1 MAYSNFGDSRYTL
14 KNLLE
19 IPELQ
24 HPPILNGHLDSKKTG
39 VSSGYGIPSA
49 FLGPT
54 NLWNNANQIGGQE
67 NGEFSLQYMDLDE
80 FLSENGIPSSELN
93 TVNNQCVQ
101 TPQEPKL
108 AVPPSENYIQL
119 QTPPTPQALS
129 PGQPPKRTSPKNSP
143 RQVYEDVH
151 ETSAPTF
158 YSNEDLRSPS
168 SPFYSNEDPRR
179 PSSPFYSN
187 EDLRRPSSPY
197 NCAES
202 SNGSSVSS
210 QSINQSCSNDPSAQP
225 VIPDSRHSA
234 RRGDISQASPHHP
247 NGQVSPISSPDHPS
261 SCHNAEYELNPS
273 DLALA
278 SVPGQENFDPRKC
291 KFSDE
296 ELKPQ
301 PIIRKSRKI
310 FVPDA
315 CKDERYWMRRNK
327 NNIAAKRSRE
337 ARRIKENQIA
347 LRAAFL
353 EKENNA
359 LKDEVNKIKEENV
372 NLQKKLSQYEQVGN

>member
-1 MAYSNFGDSRYTL
+1 MAYNSYGDSRYTL
-14 KNLLE
+14 KDLLE

-24 HPPILNGHLDSKKTG
+24 HPPVLNRHFDSKKTG
-39 VSSGYGIPSA
+39 VSAGYGMPSA
-49 FLGPT
+49 FLGP
-54 NLWNNANQIGGQE
+54 NLWNNASQVGGPE

-93 TVNNQCVQ
+93 NVNTQCAQ
-101 TPQEPKL
+101 SPQKPKL

-129 PGQPPKRTSPKNSP
+129 PGLPPKRASPDNSP

-151 ETSAPTF
+151 ETSASTF
-158 YSNEDLRSPS
+158 YSNEGLQSPS
-168 SPFYSNEDPRR
+168 SPYK
-179 PSSPFYSN
+179 
-187 EDLRRPSSPY
+187 
-197 NCAES
+197 CAES
-202 SNGSSVSS
+202 SNGSSSVSS
-210 QSINQSCSNDPSAQP
+210 QNTNHSCSNDHSAQL
-225 VIPDSRHSA
+225 
-234 RRGDISQASPHHP
+234 DIA
-247 NGQVSPISSPDHPS
+247 
-261 SCHNAEYELNPS
+261 
-273 DLALA
+273 
-278 SVPGQENFDPRKC
+278 GQENFDPRKC
-291 KFSDE
+291 KFSEE

-301 PIIRKSRKI
+301 PIIRKSRKV

-315 CKDERYWMRRNK
+315 CKDERYWMRRTK

-372 NLQKKLSQYEQVGN
+372 NLQKKLSQYEQGGK

>member
-1 MAYSNFGDSRYTL
+1 MAYNTFGDSRYTL

-54 NLWNNANQIGGQE
+54 NLWNNANQIGGQG

-93 TVNNQCVQ
+93 TVNNQCAQ
-101 TPQEPKL
+101 STQEPKL
-108 AVPPSENYIQL
+108 DVPPSENYIQL

-129 PGQPPKRTSPKNSP
+129 PGLLSKRTSPNSP

-151 ETSAPTF
+151 ETSAPSF
-158 YSNEDLRSPS
+158 YSSEGLRSPS
-168 SPFYSNEDPRR
+168 SPYK
-179 PSSPFYSN
+179 
-187 EDLRRPSSPY
+187 
-197 NCAES
+197 CTES

-210 QSINQSCSNDPSAQP
+210 QSTNQSSSNDPSAQP
-225 VIPDSRHSA
+225 IIA
-234 RRGDISQASPHHP
+234 
-247 NGQVSPISSPDHPS
+247 
-261 SCHNAEYELNPS
+261 
-273 DLALA
+273 
-278 SVPGQENFDPRKC
+278 GQENFDPRKC

-301 PIIRKSRKI
+301 PIIRKSRKV

-315 CKDERYWMRRNK
+315 CKDERYWMRRTK

-372 NLQKKLSQYEQVGN
+372 NLQKKLSQYEQVGK

>member
-1 MAYSNFGDSRYTL
+1 MAYNTFGDSRYTL

-54 NLWNNANQIGGQE
+54 NLWNNANQIGGQG

-93 TVNNQCVQ
+93 TVNNQCAQ
-101 TPQEPKL
+101 STQEPKL
-108 AVPPSENYIQL
+108 DVPPSENYIQL

-129 PGQPPKRTSPKNSP
+129 PGLPSKRTSPNSP

-151 ETSAPTF
+151 ETSAPSF
-158 YSNEDLRSPS
+158 YSSEGLRSPS
-168 SPFYSNEDPRR
+168 SPYK
-179 PSSPFYSN
+179 
-187 EDLRRPSSPY
+187 
-197 NCAES
+197 CTES

-210 QSINQSCSNDPSAQP
+210 QSTNQSSSNDPSAQP
-225 VIPDSRHSA
+225 IIADSRHSA

-247 NGQVSPISSPDHPS
+247 NGQVTPISSPDHPS
-261 SCHNAEYELNPS
+261 SCHNGEYELNPS

-301 PIIRKSRKI
+301 PIIRKSRKV

-315 CKDERYWMRRNK
+315 CKDERYWMRRTK

-372 NLQKKLSQYEQVGN
+372 KLQKKLSQYEQVGK